1 MLYCKETSGYHI
13 DPPHSCV
20 SYADLL
26 LLGTELSLF
35 PFLILSNRWTDIG
48 LTHMV
53 ITLMMSAKM
62 AILGLLKIKV
72 F

>member
-35 PFLILSNRWTDIG
+35 PFLILSNRWTDYWFNTYG
-48 LTHMV
+48 YNFDDV
-53 ITLMMSAKM
+53 SKN
-62 AILGLLKIKV
+62 GYSRSS
-72 F
+72 